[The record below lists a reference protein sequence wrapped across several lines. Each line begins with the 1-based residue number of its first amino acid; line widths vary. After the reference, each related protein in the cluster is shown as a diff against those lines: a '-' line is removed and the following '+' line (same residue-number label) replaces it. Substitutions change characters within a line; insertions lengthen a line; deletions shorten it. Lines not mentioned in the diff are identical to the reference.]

1 MTASGRELVAMNGC
15 FGDVEPIRSRPER
28 RSALESSEGALRVAC
43 RCLRPDVD
51 RPLCVAHRTFAA
63 VRRVCAV

>member
-1 MTASGRELVAMNGC
+1 LE
-15 FGDVEPIRSRPER
+15 RPE
-28 RSALESSEGALRVAC
+28 GPLRVAC
-43 RCLRPDVD
+43 WCLRPDVD